1 MATEIGLGTSYPIT
15 VPVGSDNADIQTA
28 LRYITYGIG
37 STPTSDTQITSNCIF
52 GKMKLLAPKA
62 GPVFTGNGSIAGNFS
77 IGGNLVVSG
86 TIDNDQGTNATFN
99 DKTLTI
105 GNNNTTDA
113 DADENGIVLKGATDK
128 KIIFQNGTGWEST
141 ENLNLATDTKT
152 YQIAGT
158 TVLSKD
164 QVLGKTIGG
173 TTAGDIVS
181 IDGTQTLTNKTITS
195 VSGGSNGMLMTGT
208 AAGNGLV
215 QAPHV
220 VISRATATTATSSVS
235 GQSLNAS
242 IFPTGKISSL
252 TAASTYRFKLRYYLS
267 VTGTGTITTPF
278 TFSSSAVSIIYSL
291 KTYPQTM
298 GTTTTKQGMG
308 TTFSIAPTL
317 NAAGNYVVEAEGFFE
332 TNASSA
338 TWFEPMLSLSSSAAG
353 QVASITAG
361 SYIEIQRM
369 GTSSQ
374 ALIAGNWT

>member
-1 MATEIGLGTSYPIT
+1 MATEIGTGTSYPIT

-37 STPTSDTQITSNCIF
+37 GTPTSDSQIIGNSIF
-52 GKMKLLAPKA
+52 GKIKLLAPKA
-62 GPVFTGNGSIAGNFS
+62 SPVFTGNGSIGGNFT

-105 GNNNTTDA
+105 GNGNTTDA
-113 DADENGIVLKGATDK
+113 DADENGFVVKGATDK
-128 KIIFQNGTGWEST
+128 KIVFQNGTGWEST
-141 ENLNLATDTKT
+141 ENLNLATDTKVFK
-152 YQIAGT
+152 IAGT

-164 QVLGKTIGG
+164 QVFGKTIGG
-173 TTAGDIVS
+173 SASGDIVS
-181 IDGTQTLTNKTITS
+181 LDAMQTLTNKIVTS
-195 VSGGSNGMLMTGT
+195 VSGGSNGMMMTGT
-208 AAGNGLV
+208 PAGDGLV
-215 QAPHV
+215 QAPHI

-235 GQSLNAS
+235 GQALNAN

-308 TTFSIAPTL
+308 TTFAIAPTT

-332 TNASSA
+332 THATLA
-338 TWFEPMLSLSSSAAG
+338 TWFEPMLSLSSTAAG

-361 SYIEIQRM
+361 SYIELQRM

-374 ALIAGNWT
+374 ALIAGNWS